1 MKKVVIRDKAGLS
14 AEGEG
19 RSSRAKPPGGEGAD
33 AVGEMRSGKYLGPG
47 HIGREHCQ
55 DLDFLREEDDWLL
68 CQNRRGVG

>member
-1 MKKVVIRDKAGLS
+1 M
-14 AEGEG
+14 
-19 RSSRAKPPGGEGAD
+19 
-33 AVGEMRSGKYLGPG
+33 GEMRSGKYLGPG